1 MNFSLNMG
9 IIILILCCVLG
20 FLSGKA
26 FSEVLIPDLTDYQV
40 QVLDS
45 DKLLIIDFW
54 ADWCKPCKIQRP
66 ILERLVLFNDKY
78 NKGRISWLNVNVDKD
93 RKMYKNFRPLRG
105 LPVLLFL
112 KDGKEIYRIIGL
124 TPFITIQDIINGIFR
139 EEECKIERKIKR
151 SNVLVEYVLYR
162 QNINKKKGEIKWA
175 RY

>member
-1 MNFSLNMG
+1 MMNFSLSVG
-9 IIILILCCVLG
+9 VIILILFCILG
-20 FLSGKA
+20 FLAGNA

-54 ADWCKPCKIQRP
+54 AEWCKPCKIQRP

-124 TPFITIQDIINGIFR
+124 TPFLRIQDVINDIFR
-139 EEECKIERKIKR
+139 KWELEERKEKKDKK
-151 SNVLVEYVLYR
+151 VEGCEGGVCPPPPGY
-162 QNINKKKGEIKWA
+162 
-175 RY
+175 